1 MIHLFGSS
9 LIKHYF
15 SDFRNPRDVDFVTN
29 SYKEVEAFSTNENEE
44 IYCIPFLPDR
54 MLTSHEIY
62 TVKVSHAI
70 YDINWKKHISDIR
83 FLQLKH
89 QKIDLKLLND
99 LREFWLTIHTAKKYT
114 RVDFNIPAEDFFK
127 DNVQRK
133 IPHDELH
140 LLIKNPPAYF
150 EIAEGIIPIESKF
163 NDSRNKDAIVLEEA
177 YVIGLERFNHTNYRD
192 AYINAQQALVT
203 RLHPIFIA
211 DYVIENWH
219 RFYTAPQEYQKL
231 FERLKHEF

>member
-1 MIHLFGSS
+1 MYLFGSA
-9 LIKHYF
+9 LIKKYF
-15 SDFRNPRDVDFVTN
+15 PDFREPNDLDYLSNKSVPVSSTRH
-29 SYKEVEAFSTNENEE
+29 VEYYS
-44 IYCIPFLPDR
+44 IPFAPDR
-54 MLTSHEIY
+54 ELTPNEIY
-62 TVKVSHAI
+62 TLKVSHVI
-70 YDINWKKHISDIR
+70 YDIYWRKHMSDIR
-83 FLQLKH
+83 FLQLKGCR
-89 QKIDLKLLND
+89 IDKVFLAD
-99 LREFWLTIHTAKKYT
+99 LRAFWLTIHTAKKYT

-177 YVIGLERFNHTNYRD
+177 YVIGLERFNQTNYKD